1 MKMWEIYQSL
11 RYSKVNQALFKN
23 DTDVVVVEIISLE
36 NSSCWILTPLAL
48 KDGAFVD
55 IYNGETAHRG
65 DKRGKG

>member
-1 MKMWEIYQSL
+1 M
-11 RYSKVNQALFKN
+11 NQALFKN